1 VPVAA
6 FMAATGGAA
15 ADLTI
20 SKISLNDRKNVTENK
35 RSPLP
40 ASVLRLSGQKAE
52 MAAYT
57 MTLKRK

>member
-1 VPVAA
+1 
-6 FMAATGGAA
+6 MAATGGAA

>member
-1 VPVAA
+1 MPVAA
-6 FMAATGGAA
+6 FVAATGVA

-20 SKISLNDRKNVTENK
+20 SKISLNDRKNVIENK
-35 RSPLP
+35 HCPLP
-40 ASVLRLSGQKAE
+40 ASVPRLSSQKAE